1 MTTLYL
7 SETLYRRRL
16 CADMGSVYGMRQGEL
31 ILVAGIIHG
40 EYEAVLERLKSAG
53 EALGVKLEIL
63 GTVPG
68 VEEHRTGKS
77 NDGNLFRLE
86 FRKGLA
92 PSIASTGDPFTPR
105 IIYYS
110 PPKRLELLSLRPIPL
125 TLPPRDD
132 PSKSLGRSKASVN
145 DARKSSRRSHDKD
158 DEHLE
163 RVVEWVRESCTLLF
177 SQTAD

>member
-1 MTTLYL
+1 M
-7 SETLYRRRL
+7 
-16 CADMGSVYGMRQGEL
+16 YGLRQGKL

-63 GTVPG
+63 GTVQG

-77 NDGNLFRLE
+77 IDGNLFRLE
-86 FRKGLA
+86 FHKGLP
-92 PSIASTGDPFTPR
+92 PSIASTGFPRAPR

-125 TLPPRDD
+125 SLPPGGH
-132 PSKSLGRSKASVN
+132 PSKSLGRSKASGN
-145 DARKSSRRSHDKD
+145 DARQSGRRPFDKD